1 MNKRL
6 VSLVLCLAMMATML
20 VGCSSNEEATTAT
33 TAAPA
38 GNNTTTAAPST
49 EAPAAESTNLVIP
62 SASCISNLNPLLETM
77 KEGVIMLNPMYDPL
91 YVIDVNETRYYLA
104 ESYEVSDDGMEVT
117 VKLRDGMKW
126 HDGEAITADD
136 MIFTMDVIADT
147 NNGAGGANIV
157 FLNDTVVG
165 YEKVD
170 DLTVKITLPSASAS
184 YTDLLGA
191 LTIIPE
197 HVYGGNTNIVGVEA
211 NMKGVGSG
219 AYKLKEFVQD
229 QHLVV
234 EKFDDYFL
242 GAPSIDTITFKIISD
257 LSAQE
262 IALAN
267 GEINFLELANSMA
280 VAKYSS
286 DSNYKVVQYPE
297 GRVNYMA
304 VNSFCPTFED
314 PRVLEAVFAAI
325 NKDEIIAGAYG
336 EGMAVPAN
344 AILGNVTT
352 FYNKDFKGY
361 EQDIEKAKAL
371 VAEAGLDKK
380 PMKLYFNS
388 ERVYMKETAQIIQ
401 QQLKNVGITLE
412 VTPIESAGFF
422 EKVFGTDSDSE
433 FYLNGYGQIGDPDK
447 TVYGMFNG
455 TWGVN
460 LKTTDELTALWTE
473 ARSTFDPA
481 KRQELYNKIEQ
492 LTKDEMVAYPIAYPN
507 YVFVT
512 TADVEGTDTITRT
525 PVFEDFTQLSI
536 VK

>member
-20 VGCSSNEEATTAT
+20 VGCSSKEEATTAT

-49 EAPAAESTNLVIP
+49 EATAEPTNLVIP

-77 KEGVIMLNPMYDPL
+77 KEGVLMLNPMYDPL

-104 ESYEVSDDGMEVT
+104 ESYEVSGDGMEIT

-147 NNGAGGANIV
+147 NNGAAGANIV

-297 GRVNYMA
+297 GRVNFLA
-304 VNSFCPTFED
+304 ANAFCPTFED
-314 PRVLEAVFAAI
+314 PRVLEAVYAAI
-325 NKDEIIAGAYG
+325 SKEEIIAGAYG

-344 AILGNVTT
+344 GILGNVTT

-422 EKVFGTDSDSE
+422 EKVFGTDSDYE

-460 LKTTDELTALWTE
+460 LKTTDELSALWTE

-512 TADVEGTDTITRT
+512 TADVEGTDAITRT